1 MTPRSCRRR
10 STQSTRYDPIGH
22 VDELAFAGDA
32 SDPDVNYTY
41 ALDNDPLI
49 RDTEGKTPRLF
60 FYWGTTGGRGCRGR
74 RSSGRYVHLSRCSD
88 MRSSPHRGNVGRE
101 PCRRI
106 RVRPSH

>member
-22 VDELAFAGDA
+22 VDVLAF
-32 SDPDVNYTY
+32 